1 MAGEILYS
9 GLGDLRLAET
19 LSTQFMLL
27 LADRNWLGNHP
38 ALWDAGD
45 ISGTGST
52 VVKIPQIGLD
62 GYDAAAAS
70 SGETGNSANVALTD
84 ASITVT
90 VARQTLARETSGLA
104 QITDPGFL
112 TSPTWVNDAF
122 GAMNARMTNM
132 VTALMSGFASSV
144 GSTGVNLSVA
154 NFLAA
159 KATLAANNALDSTPL
174 AILASVQMADL
185 MAELATTSGG
195 AVQFLQATADLVQAR
210 GIGFQGQF
218 LGVDLFSSNRVQ
230 TANSGADY
238 AGGMFTRGAIV
249 TAFGTPHVEDATQ
262 QVAIG
267 GRILFERDRT
277 ARTDLTAYVSHF
289 YYGVAEGQDLRGVA
303 IITDA

>member
-38 ALWDAGD
+38 ALFDAGD
-45 ISGTGST
+45 VSGTGST

-62 GYDAAAAS
+62 GYDAAASAAES
-70 SGETGNSANVALTD
+70 GNSANVALTD
-84 ASITVT
+84 TSTTVT

-112 TSPTWVNDAF
+112 TSPTWANDAF

-132 VTALMSGFASSV
+132 ITALMSGFSSSI

-159 KATLAANNALDSTPL
+159 KATLAVNNALDSTPL
-174 AILASVQMADL
+174 AILSSVQMADL

-218 LGVDLFSSNRVQ
+218 LGVDLFSSNRVP
-230 TANSGADY
+230 TANAGADF
-238 AGGMFTRGAIV
+238 AGGMFTRGAVV
-249 TAFGTPHVEDATQ
+249 TAFGTPFVEDPTQ
-262 QVAIG
+262 QVAIA

-303 IITDA
+303 IVTDA

>member
-9 GLGDLRLAET
+9 GLGDLRLAES
-19 LSTQFMLL
+19 LSTQFLLL

-38 ALWDAGD
+38 ALFDAGD
-45 ISGTGST
+45 VSGTGST

-70 SGETGNSANVALTD
+70 SGESGNSANVALTD

-90 VARQTLARETSGLA
+90 VARQTFARETSGLA

-112 TSPTWVNDAF
+112 TSPTWANDAF

-132 VTALMSGFASSV
+132 ITALMSGFATSV
-144 GSTGVNLSVA
+144 GSTGVNFSLA
-154 NFLAA
+154 NLLAA
-159 KATLAANNALDSTPL
+159 KAALAANNALDSQPL
-174 AILASVQMADL
+174 AILASVQMQDL
-185 MAELATTSGG
+185 MAEIATTSGG
-195 AVQFLQATADLVQAR
+195 AAQFAQASQDLIAAR
-210 GIGFQGQF
+210 GIGFQGSY
-218 LGVDLFSSNRVQ
+218 LGMDFFSSNRVP
-230 TANSGADY
+230 TANAGADY
-238 AGGMFTRGAIV
+238 AGGVFTRGAIV
-249 TAFGTPHVEDATQ
+249 TAFGTPFVEDPSQ

-289 YYGVAEGQDLRGVA
+289 YFGVAEGQDLRGVA
-303 IITDA
+303 IVTDA

>member
-38 ALWDAGD
+38 ALFDAGD
-45 ISGTGST
+45 VSGTGST

-62 GYDAAAAS
+62 GYDAAASAAES
-70 SGETGNSANVALTD
+70 GNSANVALTD
-84 ASITVT
+84 TSTTVT

-112 TSPTWVNDAF
+112 TSPTWANDAF

-132 VTALMSGFASSV
+132 ITALMSGFSSSV

-159 KATLAANNALDSTPL
+159 KATLAVNNALDSTPL
-174 AILASVQMADL
+174 AILSSVQMADL

-218 LGVDLFSSNRVQ
+218 LGVDLFSSNRVP
-230 TANSGADY
+230 TANAGADF
-238 AGGMFTRGAIV
+238 AGGMFTRGAVV
-249 TAFGTPHVEDATQ
+249 TAFGTPFVEDPTQ
-262 QVAIG
+262 QVAIA

-303 IITDA
+303 IVTDA

>member
-38 ALWDAGD
+38 ALFDAGD
-45 ISGTGST
+45 VSGTGST

-62 GYDAAAAS
+62 GYDAAASAAES
-70 SGETGNSANVALTD
+70 GNSANVALTD
-84 ASITVT
+84 TSTTVT

-112 TSPTWVNDAF
+112 TSPTWANDAF

-132 VTALMSGFASSV
+132 ITALMSGFSSSV

-159 KATLAANNALDSTPL
+159 KATLAVNNALDSTPL
-174 AILASVQMADL
+174 AILSSVQMADL

-210 GIGFQGQF
+210 GLGFQGQF
-218 LGVDLFSSNRVQ
+218 LGVDLFSSNRVP
-230 TANSGADY
+230 TANAGADF
-238 AGGMFTRGAIV
+238 AGGMFTRGAVV
-249 TAFGTPHVEDATQ
+249 TAFGTPFVEDPTQ
-262 QVAIG
+262 QVAIA

-303 IITDA
+303 IVTDA

>member
-9 GLGDLRLAET
+9 GLGDQRLAET

-38 ALWDAGD
+38 ALFDAGD
-45 ISGTGST
+45 VSGTGST

-62 GYDAAAAS
+62 GYDAAASAAES
-70 SGETGNSANVALTD
+70 GNSANVALTD
-84 ASITVT
+84 TSTTVT
-90 VARQTLARETSGLA
+90 VARQTLARETSGMA

-112 TSPTWVNDAF
+112 TSPTWANDAF

-132 VTALMSGFASSV
+132 ITALMSGFSSSV

-159 KATLAANNALDSTPL
+159 KATLAVNNALDSTPL
-174 AILASVQMADL
+174 AILSSVQMADL

-195 AVQFLQATADLVQAR
+195 AVQFLQATADLIQAR

-218 LGVDLFSSNRVQ
+218 LGVDLFSSNRVP
-230 TANSGADY
+230 TANAGADF

-249 TAFGTPHVEDATQ
+249 TAFGTPFVEDPTQ
-262 QVAIG
+262 QVAIA

-303 IITDA
+303 IVTDA

>member
-1 MAGEILYS
+1 MANEILYS

-70 SGETGNSANVALTD
+70 SGENGNSANVALTD

-112 TSPTWVNDAF
+112 TSPTWANDAF

-132 VTALMSGFASSV
+132 ITALMSGFSSSV
-144 GSTGVNLSVA
+144 GATGVNFSLA
-154 NFLAA
+154 NLLAA
-159 KATLAANNALDSTPL
+159 KGTLAANNALDSTPL
-174 AILASVQMADL
+174 TILSSVQMHDL
-185 MAELATTSGG
+185 MTEIATTSGG
-195 AVQFLQATADLVQAR
+195 AAQFAQASQELIAAR
-210 GIGFQGQF
+210 GIGFQGSYLALDF
-218 LGVDLFSSNRVQ
+218 FSSNRVP

-249 TAFGTPHVEDATQ
+249 TAFGTPYVEDPTQ